1 MTKHKKLK
9 NTGILYE
16 TLMKRAMAEVEG
28 DGEHKAYNILKA
40 AFGKG
45 TEIRKEYTLYK
56 NIFDFQFNNTSVVE
70 NSNDEFVEYVINEY
84 KNIDR
89 TKLVDE
95 KYKLVS
101 KIKNVYG
108 DINEF
113 LTEKIDDYQMYASI
127 YKMIETSDMKEKQK
141 YGFAIVEK
149 LNEKKSL
156 IESQTNDNIIYDKD
170 GKKSLVKEHR
180 ELINKYNQTYSTV
193 LSNSQLRII
202 ESYVSN
208 PKRFVV
214 EFNRKLQ
221 PQMATK
227 LRECIA
233 KTDNEIVRIKLN
245 EVTTL
250 FDNLSKK
257 RKMNDDDV
265 AAILQYQNLI
275 QQYKNIR

>member
-1 MTKHKKLK
+1 MKHKKIK

-40 AFGKG
+40 AFGKD

-56 NIFDFQFNNTSVVE
+56 NIFDFQFNNNKVVE

-89 TKLVDE
+89 VKLADE

-101 KIKNVYG
+101 KIKKEYG
-108 DINEF
+108 DINDF

-127 YKMIETSDMKEKQK
+127 YKLIETSDIKEKQK
-141 YGFAIVEK
+141 YGFAIFEK

-156 IESQTNDNIIYDKD
+156 TESKKETSTIRDRN

-180 ELINKYNQTYSTV
+180 ELITKYNQTYATV
-193 LSNSQLRII
+193 LSNSQIRII
-202 ESYVSN
+202 ESYVNNTKKFS
-208 PKRFVV
+208 K
-214 EFNRKLQ
+214 EFKRKLH
-221 PQMATK
+221 PMMAAK

-245 EVTTL
+245 EATDL
-250 FDNLSKK
+250 FDNLQSKS
-257 RKMNDDDV
+257 RYSDDDV